1 MSSKLGP
8 RMKGKQKTNS
18 FDDTQNRV
26 TYTLPSY
33 KNIANG
39 AQNVKQQCQ
48 RRPSGFTETSGQGFF
63 DGNWN
68 VIVRGDS
75 C

>member
-1 MSSKLGP
+1 M
-8 RMKGKQKTNS
+8 TCN
-18 FDDTQNRV
+18 QNTF
-26 TYTLPSY
+26 TYTLPSFSV
-33 KNIANG
+33 IANG
-39 AQNVKQQCQ
+39 AQNVKQACQ
-48 RRPSGFTETSGQGFF
+48 RRPTGFTETAGQGFF